1 MMRVF
6 QRALPAILL
15 ILLAACHTSFAKGQA
30 AYAGFGPGSYVSVG
44 VTASGYNSDYGK
56 QRLAGPAIYLDAN
69 LYRRIGVELEA
80 RSLRYNAQE
89 NLRETTYLA
98 GPKIS
103 THGRTLRPYGKLLVG
118 RGEFNYPFNY
128 AKGSYFVVAP
138 GGGID
143 WRLGRSRIIFRI
155 ADVEY
160 QFWPRFSY
168 GPLHPWGV
176 SSGLALRL
184 F

>member
-1 MMRVF
+1 MK
-6 QRALPAILL
+6 RALTRFLPALL
-15 ILLAACHTSFAKGQA
+15 LVFLAAFNSSSAKAQA
-30 AYAGFGPGSYVSVG
+30 AYAGFGPGGYVSVG
-44 VTASGYNSDYGK
+44 VTASGYNTDYGK
-56 QRLAGPAIYLDAN
+56 QRLAGPALYLDAN

-80 RSLRYNAQE
+80 RSLRYNAHE
-89 NLRETTYLA
+89 DLRETTYLA

-103 THGRTLRPYGKLLVG
+103 THGRTLRPYAKFLVG

-128 AKGSYFVVAP
+128 ARGSYLVVAP
-138 GGGID
+138 GGGVD
-143 WRLGRSRIIFRI
+143 LRLGRSRLIFRI